1 MSAIVKE
8 MPSRHLPFS
17 TPTPNRVAPAPNVT
31 EPRPGGFAPA
41 PGGFDRR
48 DGVSFGDRGH
58 DARVLPTGHRSRP
71 RLTASGITPV
81 SAVIITRNESRNIR
95 RTLSR
100 LYWCDEI
107 VILDSYSTDDTVEI
121 CREFGCRIFFRAFDG
136 YGTQK
141 RHAVALAKNDWILCI
156 DADEVLS
163 EELIGEILGEMKGNP
178 HCDAYSL
185 PMNLVF
191 LGREFRYG
199 KESQR
204 YFLRLFNRNTGNF
217 NADTLHEKIE
227 IAGTVGKMNHRI
239 LHYSYHSL
247 QQWLEKCNRYTTM
260 GAEGAAKRG
269 KRKSLLT
276 IIACLPFHF
285 TRYFFL
291 ERNILNGA
299 QGFYWSVLCTISHF
313 VKYVKTR
320 EIHFKP
326 GE

>member
-17 TPTPNRVAPAPNVT
+17 TPTPDRIAPIPH
-31 EPRPGGFAPA
+31 RSAPA
-41 PGGFDRR
+41 PGRFDRGNGAPDPDR
-48 DGVSFGDRGH
+48 DH
-58 DARVLPTGHRSRP
+58 DAKVLVTGHRARP
-71 RLTASGITPV
+71 RLRPGGGITPV
-81 SAVIITRNESRNIR
+81 SAVIITHNESRNIR

-107 VILDSYSTDDTVEI
+107 VILDSYSTDETVEI

-163 EELIGEILGEMKGNP
+163 EELIGEILGEMKEHP
-178 HCDAYSL
+178 RCDAYSL

-227 IAGTVGKMNHRI
+227 IAGKVGKMNHHI

-269 KRKSLLT
+269 RRKSLLT
-276 IIACLPFHF
+276 IIVCLPFHF

-320 EIHFKP
+320 ELDLKP